1 MSFDAESSYS
11 RLPAGMTA
19 RPQSRK
25 HEPKATRGQK
35 AIEVTLFAVFGFTI
49 ALAGV
54 ALYATN
60 RPEHNQV
67 PNRVAAGISADRV
80 NILLIGASLR
90 TNKAGGMQV
99 QPESLMLLSIQP
111 STGRTALTSIPTDL
125 WVKVGRYGQRPLR
138 AAYQVGDASG
148 YPGAGNGLLID
159 TLETIIDEPIHG
171 FARLSIGDVSRVV
184 DQIGGIEVDVKRG
197 VYEARGDRHRFRRG
211 HQRLNGIGAMHY
223 AYSGSLVGFAADRFE
238 REQRQ
243 REVALSTLTKLL
255 SSRNEVSR
263 LATVLG
269 SVAQTNLTANEIR
282 TLATAAR
289 RSDGIRVVT
298 FRPLLDTVDVTSVAY
313 RGEAVQPRGGDFASV
328 RKLTDT
334 VFSAGVVQIN

>member
-1 MSFDAESSYS
+1 MSFEGDSSYS
-11 RLPAGMTA
+11 RLPAGMSA
-19 RPQSRK
+19 RPRSHK

-60 RPEHNQV
+60 RPEHNRV
-67 PNRVAAGISADRV
+67 PNRVADGVREDRV

-90 TNKAGGMQV
+90 TNKAGATQV
-99 QPESLMLLSIQP
+99 QPESLMLLSVQP

-138 AAYQVGDASG
+138 AAYQVGDAAG

-171 FARLSIGDVSRVV
+171 FARLSIGDVSRIV
-184 DQIGGIEVDVKRG
+184 DTVGGIEVEVKRG

-211 HQRLNGIGAMHY
+211 QQTFNGIAAMHY

-243 REVALSTLTKLL
+243 REVALSTLGKLL
-255 SSRNEVSR
+255 GSSHDLSR
-263 LATVLG
+263 VASALG
-269 SVAQTNLTANEIR
+269 SVAQTNLTGDQIR
-282 TLATAAR
+282 SLVSAAR
-289 RSDGIRVVT
+289 RGDGIRIVT
-298 FRPLLDTVDVTSVAY
+298 FKPLLDTVDVTSVAY
-313 RGEAVQPRGGDFASV
+313 RGEAVQPRDGDFAHV

>member
-1 MSFDAESSYS
+1 MSFDADSSYS

-19 RPQSRK
+19 RPRSSK
-25 HEPKATRGQK
+25 HEPKATTGQK

-60 RPEHNQV
+60 RPEHNRV

-90 TNKAGGMQV
+90 KDRSGTNQV
-99 QPESLMLLSIQP
+99 LPESLMLLSVQP

-184 DQIGGIEVDVKRG
+184 DTVGGIEVDVKRG
-197 VYEARGDRHRFRRG
+197 VYEARGDRHRRRRG
-211 HQRLNGIGAMHY
+211 QQRLDGVAAMHY
-223 AYSGSLVGFAADRFE
+223 AYSRSLVGFAADRFE

-243 REVALSTLTKLL
+243 REVALSTLTKVL
-255 SSRNEVSR
+255 SSNDVSR
-263 LATVLG
+263 LASVFG
-269 SVAQTNLTANEIR
+269 SVAQTNLTAEQIR
-282 TLATAAR
+282 ALASAAR
-289 RSDGIRVVT
+289 RGDGIRVVT
-298 FRPLLDTVDVTSVAY
+298 FKPLLDTVDVTSVAY
-313 RGEAVQPRGGDFASV
+313 RGEAVQPRGGDFANV